1 MIADSVKIE
10 NHLDPLF
17 GLGAR
22 VIAEGRTDRETARS
36 FLGQPAFI
44 VAGKPPEVAPLHP
57 KVTRVIVNGPA
68 TVVFW
73 DDGEK
78 TVVKCRECESC
89 RFAKSGSDTE
99 AEEMNVFE
107 ALAHNVLLNT
117 RCATRYDPEKAVM
130 AAMLKRLY
138 RNWQDVV
145 RREFP
150 EGDGDE

>member
-1 MIADSVKIE
+1 MADSVEIV
-10 NHLDPLF
+10 NLDTF
-17 GLGAR
+17 DGQDAQ
-22 VIAEGRTDRETARS
+22 VIASGLTDCKTALA
-36 FLGQPAFI
+36 FLDRPAFI
-44 VAGKPPEVAPLHP
+44 VSGEPPKIEALRP

-89 RFAKSGSDTE
+89 RFAKSSSDTE

-107 ALAHNVLLNT
+107 AIAHNVLLNT
-117 RCATRYDPEKAVM
+117 RCSIRYDPEKAVM